1 MSAGKTSPKPQEAQP
16 GSANRPTPA
25 ELDARAEALKK
36 EIDKH
41 LGRGTGR

>member
-1 MSAGKTSPKPQEAQP
+1 VSADKPSPKPQEAQQGP
-16 GSANRPTPA
+16 TNRPTPT

>member
-1 MSAGKTSPKPQEAQP
+1 MSANKPLPKSREAQQGP
-16 GSANRPTPA
+16 TNRPTPA

>member
-1 MSAGKTSPKPQEAQP
+1 MSADKPLPKPQEAQQ
-16 GSANRPTPA
+16 GSSNRPTPK

-41 LGRGTGR
+41 LGRGTVR